1 MTQIRIVPVMLTALL
16 SGAVLFGGWFGY
28 RHYMVEKPLA
38 VTFSGIEGAS
48 ASDPV
53 VTDDRVTVEITL
65 DGTASLAEVYRNI
78 LEQSGGA
85 LGGRELD
92 LVIRQERN
100 EKLEE
105 IWSSALFAVA
115 QAMETRRYAD
125 IPETARRLEAAH
137 PGLAVETEMD
147 DRNVYITMMLE
158 SAVKY
163 VVLPRQPAVLGVWPN
178 A

>member
-1 MTQIRIVPVMLTALL
+1 
-16 SGAVLFGGWFGY
+16 VLFNGIKG
-28 RHYMVEKPLA
+28 
-38 VTFSGIEGAS
+38 VTAY
-48 ASDPV
+48 DPI

-65 DGTASLAEVYRNI
+65 DGTVNLAEVYRNI
-78 LEQSGGA
+78 REQAGSS

-100 EKLEE
+100 EKLEK
-105 IWSSALFAVA
+105 IWSSALFTIA

-125 IPETARRLEAAH
+125 IPEAARKLEAAH
-137 PGLAVETEMD
+137 SGLSVETEMD
-147 DRNVYITMMLE
+147 EYNVYLTLKLDG
-158 SAVKY
+158 AVKY